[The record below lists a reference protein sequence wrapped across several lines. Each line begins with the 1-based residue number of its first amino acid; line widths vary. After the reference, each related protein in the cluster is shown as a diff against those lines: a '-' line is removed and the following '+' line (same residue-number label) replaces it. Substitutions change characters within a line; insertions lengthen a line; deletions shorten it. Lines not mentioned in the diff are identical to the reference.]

1 MGLPMSFKSPVLTVE
16 QVSKSYLLHE
26 TPGRR
31 LLSLASGGRW
41 AKAQAFQAL
50 SDVSFEVAA
59 GESVGIIGVNG
70 SGKSTLLQLIAGTLT
85 PTSGQ
90 VGLRGRVAALLELG
104 AGFNPELTGREN
116 LSLGA
121 HLHGLQAD
129 QVRTRLPAMIAFAD
143 IGDFID
149 QPVKFYSSGMFVRVA
164 FALIAHVD
172 ADVMIVDEA
181 LAVGDAVF
189 SQKCMRFLNAFMQR
203 GTLIFV
209 SHDMASIRALC
220 NRVIWLEHGK
230 VKAEGD
236 PKRVGDAYLESC
248 YARQQTVQLQEN
260 LNQSLGESKP
270 ELTHE
275 AVVVE
280 GGLVESSVAVA
291 EDFRVNRAINPLV
304 FQSVPEFDV
313 SGFGAGQARIT
324 KVSLHNADGVEIRQ
338 SEGGKRVSLRM
349 VASLNVALTD
359 LVFGYFIRN
368 RMGLNI
374 FGDNT
379 YLTYANQPVS
389 GQAGAQLYAEFEFIM
404 PFLPKGEYSVCV
416 ALATGSNLE
425 HVQQHWINEALI
437 IQSLD
442 NFVHADVMALP
453 SISMQIGR
461 V

>member
-1 MGLPMSFKSPVLTVE
+1 MGLPMSSKSPVLSVAH
-16 QVSKSYLLHE
+16 VGKSYLLHE

-31 LLSLASGGRW
+31 LLNLASGGRW
-41 AKAQAFQAL
+41 AKVQAFQAL
-50 SDVSFEVAA
+50 SDVSFEVSAR
-59 GESVGIIGVNG
+59 ESVGIIGVNG

-85 PTSGQ
+85 PTTGA

-129 QVRTRLPAMIAFAD
+129 QIQSRLPAMIAFAD

-189 SQKCMRFLNAFMQR
+189 SQKCMRFLNAFMQK

-230 VKAEGD
+230 VRAEGD
-236 PKRVGDAYLESC
+236 PKKVGDAYLESC
-248 YARQQTVQLQEN
+248 YGRHQSVQLQETS
-260 LNQSLGESKP
+260 QEP
-270 ELTHE
+270 MHE
-275 AVVVE
+275 AVVVQAE
-280 GGLVESSVAVA
+280 RVHPKDAVA
-291 EDFRVNRAINPLV
+291 EDFRLNVAINPLV
-304 FQSVPEFDV
+304 IQSVPEFDV

-324 KVSLHNADGVEIRQ
+324 QVTLHNAGGVEIRQ
-338 SEGGKRVSLRM
+338 TEGGKRVRLRIE
-349 VASLNVALTD
+349 ASLQAGLTD

-379 YLTYANQPVS
+379 YLTYASQPVS
-389 GQAGAQLYAEFEFIM
+389 GQAGAQVYAEFEFIM
-404 PFLPKGEYSVCV
+404 PFMPKGDYSVCV

-461 V
+461 M